1 MRQSP
6 PQTQS
11 TPHPAPGQMMQ
22 KAMKN
27 ARGKSHPQQW
37 KMSSKATKGKKLVE
51 ANPILPTAMMH
62 ANLKIQ
68 MGKLMLTVDMLSQA
82 DKSCVNLRN
91 YYINNYKKKRQHK
104 IGGFKEKH
112 FLVGEGIFL
121 ISWSDLYDLFTLDA
135 LDISLMHCF
144 AL

>member
-1 MRQSP
+1 
-6 PQTQS
+6 
-11 TPHPAPGQMMQ
+11 MQ
-22 KAMKN
+22 KVMKN
-27 ARGKSHPQQW
+27 AHGKSHPQQW

-91 YYINNYKKKRQHK
+91 YYINNYKKNVNTK
-104 IGGFKEKH
+104 
-112 FLVGEGIFL
+112 
-121 ISWSDLYDLFTLDA
+121 
-135 LDISLMHCF
+135 
-144 AL
+144 